1 MSTRRCVFQHGEVGI
16 IGTRQRILT
25 QSPYTEIR
33 QTETFALRN
42 IHRSIKV
49 YQISRRAMSLISG
62 FSPVPMRPLRPLTGE
77 ILLQQFTESF
87 TIIGDDT
94 PGLVRTLPCRQKL
107 RQVFFQFITATRQ
120 KLIKKS
126 FRPVRPVNLIGVV
139 KEIMGIS
146 CSTTCRILELS
157 VKSAFKASEIVFHG
171 TGREMIHHIPLTAGC
186 RTLHLLQSLAA
197 KGGNQTPA
205 PFRSFP
211 A

>member
-1 MSTRRCVFQHGEVGI
+1 MFRQPSKSFRRSIRFTGNMSARRCVFQHGEVGI

-42 IHRSIKV
+42 IHRGIKV

-107 RQVFFQFITATRQ
+107 QQVFFQFITATRQ
-120 KLIKKS
+120 KLSTERPNRIIPGSVRTCCAGASAGRSWPRAPGAAQSKAAGSSS
-126 FRPVRPVNLIGVV
+126 FCWWG
-139 KEIMGIS
+139 
-146 CSTTCRILELS
+146 
-157 VKSAFKASEIVFHG
+157 
-171 TGREMIHHIPLTAGC
+171 
-186 RTLHLLQSLAA
+186 
-197 KGGNQTPA
+197 
-205 PFRSFP
+205 
-211 A
+211 